1 MKYLLS
7 WVCQH
12 LEIENWQTLGT
23 IEEIVKKISLH
34 TAEISSYKSISY
46 DETEIGIAKIIN
58 VTDSLCIAQYNDQE
72 KIINLPVGIPVQEGF
87 SYLVILTKQK
97 RYRFATMRDFHSEL
111 KNHMLS
117 PIYGE
122 TKDNILFLERL
133 KKDQDYILTI
143 DSVSIGHRPD
153 LFSHRGLARELAILF
168 NQKLKQEKEI
178 FYDIPLFNKHKESF
192 KQKSKLLIKNKAK
205 NIESFAALEIKLNE
219 TPSILEHI
227 VNLSCLDIT
236 SHSFLVDTSNYVMFD
251 IGQPLHVFDR
261 EQIKSLTFRDDV
273 EGEFL
278 ALDNTKII
286 IKQGNIVLEDENK
299 NITSLVGIMGG
310 KQSEVSLKT
319 KEVLIE
325 SVCLKKETIK
335 KTIKL
340 YGKKTESAIR
350 MEKGTSLKA
359 PQFAL
364 RAFLQTVKKHQQ
376 IGHFEP
382 QLEYTTEI
390 FEPEPIVLPKEYI
403 NKIIGISI
411 TEKFTLDIL
420 EKIGCMVENNQE
432 NFIIKTPWWRQD
444 LHDTDNIIE
453 EIARFFGYDN
463 IPLIA
468 PAVKTNITKKDSFIE
483 NLKKQTVSLGK
494 AQEIFSYGIAS
505 QEVKK
510 AWKIENTQEVTLKNP
525 YNDRLSTL
533 TTNYLGNLLEIANKE
548 LKLGITESRFFEI
561 NPIWQYQSEKI
572 TEELMY
578 TFLGCSEEKEKD
590 FYFYKDIIKNIYQ
603 TFGYDLF
610 FQKQSL
616 ETHQYYSKIKSDIY
630 LGSRHVG
637 TCGFLDPLLTYKNT
651 KSAVLFFGC
660 EINLSFLR
668 EQEKKNKGCQ
678 ENFLSFDISCLILKT
693 EKIGNLE
700 ELLKIAFGYIAF
712 VKIIDWFESPE
723 WQDMRSVTF
732 RIYVFTQ
739 EINNVYK
746 EVKEYLKERV
756 CKIR

>member
-23 IEEIVKKISLH
+23 IEEIVTKISLH
-34 TAEISSYKSISY
+34 TAEISSYKFISY
-46 DETEIGIAKIIN
+46 DELEMGIAKIIN

-72 KIINLPVGIPVQEGF
+72 KIINLPTGIPVQEGF
-87 SYLVILTKQK
+87 SYVVILTEQK
-97 RYRFATMRDFHSEL
+97 RYRFATMKDFHSEL

-122 TKDNILFLERL
+122 TKDNIAFLEAL
-133 KKDQDYILTI
+133 KKHQDYILTI

-168 NQKLKQEKEI
+168 DQKLKQEKEI
-178 FYDIPLFNKHKESF
+178 YYNIPLFNKNRESS

-219 TPSILEHI
+219 TPSILEQL
-227 VNLSCLDIT
+227 VNLSCLDT
-236 SHSFLVDTSNYVMFD
+236 TGHSFLVDTSNYVMFD
-251 IGQPLHVFDR
+251 IGQPLHIFDR
-261 EQIKSLTFRDDV
+261 EQIKSLTFKDDI

-278 ALDNTKII
+278 GLDNAKMI
-286 IKQGNIVLEDENK
+286 IKPGNIVLEDENK
-299 NITSLVGIMGG
+299 SIASLVGIMGG
-310 KQSEVSLKT
+310 KNTEVSLKT

-350 MEKGTSLKA
+350 MEKGTALKA

-364 RAFLQTVKKHQQ
+364 QAFLQIVKKHQQ
-376 IGHFEP
+376 IGHFEA
-382 QLEYTTEI
+382 QLEYKTEQ
-390 FEPEPIVLPKEYI
+390 FEPELIILPKEDI

-411 TEKFTLDIL
+411 AEKFILHIL
-420 EKIGCMVENNQE
+420 EKAGCIVQNNE
-432 NFIIKTPWWRQD
+432 DNFTIKTPWWRVD

-468 PAVKTNITKKDSFIE
+468 PAVKTKITKKDSFIQ

-494 AQEIFSYGIAS
+494 AQEIFSYGIAN

-510 AWKIENTQEVTLKNP
+510 AWQIKNEHEVILKNP

-533 TTNYLGNLLEIANKE
+533 TTNYLSNLLEIANKE

-561 NPIWQYQSEKI
+561 NPIWQYQLEKI
-572 TEELMY
+572 TEELTY
-578 TFLGCSEEKEKD
+578 TFLGYSEQKERD
-590 FYFYKDIIKNIYQ
+590 FYFYKDIIKNIYKS
-603 TFGYDLF
+603 FGYELSF
-610 FQKQSL
+610 RTQPL
-616 ETHQYYSKIKSDIY
+616 GENQYYSKINSNIY
-630 LGSRHVG
+630 LDNILIG
-637 TCGFLDPLLTYKNT
+637 TCGFLDPLLTYKNL
-651 KSAVLFFGC
+651 KSVFLFFGC
-660 EINLSFLR
+660 EINLSLLL
-668 EQEKKNKGCQ
+668 EQEKNNNRCK

-693 EKIGNLE
+693 EKTENLE
-700 ELLKIAFGYIAF
+700 ELLKVAFGYIAF
-712 VKIIDWFESPE
+712 VKIVDWFESAE
-723 WQDMRSVTF
+723 WQNMRSVTF

-739 EINNVYK
+739 EINSVYK